1 MQKITNYPV
10 LFGVL
15 IALLLAGIIIAS
27 VTWFPWLVEAWERHD
42 SLVQAAFF
50 SVGFFG
56 IVLGHRWQLRHRAA
70 FWVLMSILF
79 LLHAAGVF
87 LYTTHIHPLL
97 LWQWFILFFLE
108 SLVVVFFVRPSTHWL
123 CRRFA
128 RHGQSSTQ
136 SD

>member
-27 VTWFPWLVEAWERHD
+27 VTWYSWLVEAWERHD

-50 SVGFFG
+50 SVVFFG
-56 IVLGHRWQLRHRAA
+56 ILVGHPWQLRCRGA
-70 FWVLMSILF
+70 FWALMFMLF
-79 LLHAAGVF
+79 LFHVAGVF

-123 CRRFA
+123 YRRFA
-128 RHGQSSTQ
+128 RHRQSST
-136 SD
+136 